1 MAYSEKQKE
10 ATARYRAK
18 VGRAQ
23 VCIDLNMHDRDIWK
37 AYADAQGLTLP
48 AMVRACVARCMQ
60 ADGYTAVADG
70 GTAAPDGYVHSDRM
84 EAQTQIIDEN
94 SEST

>member
-23 VCIDLNMHDRDIWK
+23 VCVDLNMHDRDAWK
-37 AYADAQGLTLP
+37 AYATAQGLTLP

-60 ADGYTAVADG
+60 ADGYV
-70 GTAAPDGYVHSDRM
+70 YSDQQ
-84 EAQTQIIDEN
+84 EAQIQTDEN
-94 SEST
+94 NKLT

>member
-23 VCIDLNMHDRDIWK
+23 VCIDLNMCDRDTWK
-37 AYADAQGLTLP
+37 AYATAQGLTLP

-60 ADGYTAVADG
+60 EDGYTATPDRC
-70 GTAAPDGYVHSDRM
+70 TATHDSHVHSDQQ
-84 EAQTQIIDEN
+84 EAQTQTNEN
-94 SEST
+94 NESI